1 MNYLDILIAL
11 PIAWGL
17 YKGWKRGIVFEIAM
31 MIGLVLGL
39 YVAIKFSGLFEGMV
53 KKMTDSP
60 ERVLPWITFILVFI
74 LVLVVMILL
83 AKFLEGILKIG
94 KLTQINQ
101 LVGAIFGGLKFAL
114 TVSVILA
121 IFKPIDNRVQL
132 IDKKT
137 KQESLLYQPVLNLAH
152 LLFPALEDVKQEFE
166 KVIPEP
172 VEK

>member
-11 PIAWGL
+11 PIPWGL
-17 YKGWKRGIVFEIAM
+17 YKGWKRGIIFEIAM
-31 MIGLVLGL
+31 IIGLVLGL

-94 KLTQINQ
+94 KLSQINQ
-101 LVGAIFGGLKFAL
+101 LVG
-114 TVSVILA
+114 VS
-121 IFKPIDNRVQL
+121 
-132 IDKKT
+132 
-137 KQESLLYQPVLNLAH
+137 
-152 LLFPALEDVKQEFE
+152 
-166 KVIPEP
+166 
-172 VEK
+172 

>member
-11 PIAWGL
+11 PIGWGL
-17 YKGWKRGIVFEIAM
+17 YKGWKRGIIFEIAM

-60 ERVLPWITFILVFI
+60 EKVLPWITFILVFV

-83 AKFLEGILKIG
+83 ARFLEGILKIG
-94 KLTQINQ
+94 KLSQINQ
-101 LVGAIFGGLKFAL
+101 LIGAIFGGLKFAL

-121 IFKPIDNRVQL
+121 IFKPIDSHAKL
-132 IDKKT
+132 IDDKT
-137 KQESLLYQPVLNLAH
+137 KQESLLYHPVMNLSH
-152 LLFPALEDVKQEFE
+152 FLFPAIEDVKQEFE

-172 VEK
+172 KEK